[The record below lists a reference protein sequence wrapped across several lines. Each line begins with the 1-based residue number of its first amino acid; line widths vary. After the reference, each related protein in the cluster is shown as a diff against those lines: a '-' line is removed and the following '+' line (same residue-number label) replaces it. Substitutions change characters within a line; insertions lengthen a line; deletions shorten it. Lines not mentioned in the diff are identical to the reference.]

1 MSSTATNIMDKAI
14 CLILG
19 GGAGSRLYPLTKER
33 SKPAVPV
40 GGKYRLI
47 DIPISNCINSGLY
60 RIFVLTQYNSA
71 SLNKHIKNSF
81 HFDHFSNGFVDILA
95 AEQTAK
101 NMNWF
106 QGTADAVRQ
115 SVRNFA
121 YYDFEYILIL
131 SGDQLYQM
139 DFKEMLER
147 HVHQSADVS
156 IATIPVIAHDA
167 TSFGIMKVNNQ
178 NHIEKF
184 IEKPR
189 MELLE
194 DWKSEVEP
202 HLSQQGKHFLASM
215 GIYIFSRKA
224 LRELLNENPDAV
236 DFGKELIPDS
246 INRGMKV
253 LSYAYDGY
261 WTDIGDIKSF
271 FEANIALT
279 KDIPEFNLFDNENKI
294 YTRPRLLPPAKF
306 SGVTFT
312 NAIVAE
318 ASIINARLVENAVIG
333 IRSRIGFG
341 TVIKNAYIMGNDY
354 FESLDL
360 LQNQITIPLGIGKDC
375 FIENAIIDKHARIG
389 NHVVIRGHEHLE
401 DEEHEHY
408 VIKKGIV
415 VLNKDAVIP
424 DGTIIGY
431 KG

>member
-1 MSSTATNIMDKAI
+1 MDKAI

-47 DIPISNCINSGLY
+47 DIPISNCMNSGLY